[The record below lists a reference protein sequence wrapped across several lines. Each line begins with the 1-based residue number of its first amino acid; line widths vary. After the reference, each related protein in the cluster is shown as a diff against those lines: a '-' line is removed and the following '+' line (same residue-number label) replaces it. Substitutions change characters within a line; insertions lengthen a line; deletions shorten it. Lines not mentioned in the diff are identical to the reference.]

1 MPTGVQSPRDED
13 GPTKEDSTGLAAGA
27 AAPLSLR
34 VQSVVYNV
42 DRERM
47 TRWAGALADAVE
59 YARPLLTRVEVAV
72 VDCTGEAVLDET
84 WREAGAPRLTS
95 AGVDE
100 FGLVRSE
107 RNLGHGGGQNFLLG
121 DRLPDRLLVLN
132 PDAFVAHDFVA
143 EIVRASTADG
153 VGVVEGRQLPFEHPR
168 EYDLGNGD
176 TSWASGACMLISG
189 DVISAVGLFDDE
201 SFFMHGDDVDLSW
214 RARLAGFRVMTCPGA
229 LVFHDKRLGRGG
241 HYEAPEAEVY
251 YSAHSAL
258 MLRWKYSR
266 QDLIREVIATLVR
279 SPDPVVRRAIADWE
293 ATRDAGRL
301 PVPIDADHEVGQ
313 FVDGTYAS
321 HRF

>member
-1 MPTGVQSPRDED
+1 MDDSPTG
-13 GPTKEDSTGLAAGA
+13 AAEAGT
-27 AAPLSLR
+27 PPSLR
-34 VQSVVYNV
+34 VQSVVYNIN
-42 DRERM
+42 RERM
-47 TRWAGALADAVE
+47 TRWVGALADALAQ
-59 YARPLLTRVEVAV
+59 ARPLLAGVEVAV
-72 VDCTGEAVLDET
+72 LDSSAEAVLDQA
-84 WREAGAPRLTS
+84 WRDAVAPRLTA

-100 FGLVRSE
+100 FELVRSE

-143 EIVRASTADG
+143 EIVRASTDAG

-168 EYDLGNGD
+168 DYDLRTGD
-176 TSWASGACMLISG
+176 TSWASGACMLING
-189 DVISAVGLFDDE
+189 DVISAVGLFDAE

-214 RARLAGFRVMTCPGA
+214 RARQAGFRVIACPKA

-241 HYEAPEAEVY
+241 HYVAPEAEVY
-251 YSAHSAL
+251 HSAHSAL

-266 QDLIREVIATLVR
+266 PDLIEDVIGTLMR
-279 SPDPVVRRAIADWE
+279 SPDPVVGRAIADWE

-301 PVPIDADHEVGQ
+301 PVPIDADHHVGQ
-313 FVDGTYAS
+313 FVDGAYAP

>member
-1 MPTGVQSPRDED
+1 MSAGRRYQ
-13 GPTKEDSTGLAAGA
+13 GGEDSPTVDDSPSVTVEAVAQ
-27 AAPLSLR
+27 LSLR
-34 VQSVVYNV
+34 VQSVVYNI

-47 TRWAGALADAVE
+47 TRWVGALADALAQ
-59 YARPLLTRVEVAV
+59 ARPLLARVEVAV
-72 VDCTGEAVLDET
+72 VDSAAEAVLDQA
-84 WREAGAPRLTS
+84 WRDAVAPRLTA

-100 FGLVRSE
+100 FELVRSE

-132 PDAFVAHDFVA
+132 PDAFVAHDLVA

-168 EYDLGNGD
+168 DYDLRTGD

-214 RARLAGFRVMTCPGA
+214 RARQAGFRVIACPEA

-251 YSAHSAL
+251 HSAHSAL

-266 QDLIREVIATLVR
+266 PDLIEGVIGTLMR
-279 SPDPVVRRAIADWE
+279 SPDPVVRGAIADWE
-293 ATRDAGRL
+293 ATRDAGHL
-301 PVPIDADHEVGQ
+301 PVPIDADHQVGQ
-313 FVDGTYAS
+313 FVDGAYAP